1 MWLLISPHHTEC
13 YTSHTSHWNFQ
24 RFVCGATES
33 INNWWIYS
41 CITSREHMKKLFL
54 DIFATM
60 FSIGRNELDKLIP
73 LIHSCSDGFKKHQPS
88 CTEANATTWLTRISN
103 KRNTKII
110 IKLKR
115 NIFFRTVFPSFIFC
129 TFYPLVLLFAF
140 GLWKW
145 KSYVRES
152 VYLLW
157 ERHQEHFCGLYVL
170 WQLYH
175 STENEKNR
183 AKTINR
189 NKF

>member
-1 MWLLISPHHTEC
+1 MLYVAYLHR
-13 YTSHTSHWNFQ
+13 NFQ

-41 CITSREHMKKLFL
+41 CITSRKHMKKLFL

-73 LIHSCSDGFKKHQPS
+73 QIHSCSDGFKKHQPS

-115 NIFFRTVFPSFIFC
+115 NIFSEQFSPRSFFALFIRWC
-129 TFYPLVLLFAF
+129 YCSLLVY
-140 GLWKW
+140 GNEKVMW
-145 KSYVRES
+145 ES

-170 WQLYH
+170 WQLYQ